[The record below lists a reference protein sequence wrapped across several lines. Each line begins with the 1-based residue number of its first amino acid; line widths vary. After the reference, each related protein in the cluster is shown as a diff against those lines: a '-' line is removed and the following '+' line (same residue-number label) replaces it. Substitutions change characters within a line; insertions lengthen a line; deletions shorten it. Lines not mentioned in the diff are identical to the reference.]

1 MSSVSYFC
9 ILNFS
14 GMSSYLPISADSPEV
29 SLHQQ
34 YEHSAADK
42 GITIKIDCVAHGN
55 PSPQVCDTLAELET
69 IEKEFR
75 SIKVFW
81 TFQCYTVNLIQ
92 FHNKKVWTHK
102 NIKYIFLKINKNK
115 LKVRVWIY
123 GREIKMSKWKWLP
136 GILDLC
142 PATHGS
148 QFNWF
153 TISPWDNSKFTT
165 VAWHFN
171 FLNKILIFKLFWI
184 FKNINLVLKAL
195 ASLLHPPI
203 LSRANFNA
211 NGLIWNKNN

>member
-92 FHNKKVWTHK
+92 FHNKKSLNTQK
-102 NIKYIFLKINKNK
+102 YKIYIFENQQKQVESACLDLWPRNKNV
-115 LKVRVWIY
+115 KVEMAPRHIGSLPSNTWVSIQLIY
-123 GREIKMSKWKWLP
+123 DIPLG
-136 GILDLC
+136 
-142 PATHGS
+142 
-148 QFNWF
+148 
-153 TISPWDNSKFTT
+153 
-165 VAWHFN
+165 
-171 FLNKILIFKLFWI
+171 
-184 FKNINLVLKAL
+184 
-195 ASLLHPPI
+195 
-203 LSRANFNA
+203 
-211 NGLIWNKNN
+211 